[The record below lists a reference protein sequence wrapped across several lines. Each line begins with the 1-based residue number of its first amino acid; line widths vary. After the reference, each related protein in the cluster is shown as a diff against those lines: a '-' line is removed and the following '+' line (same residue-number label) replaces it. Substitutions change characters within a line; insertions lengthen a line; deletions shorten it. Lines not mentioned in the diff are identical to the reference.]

1 MEPMSDDKH
10 GKLARSR
17 SAEPSG
23 RSPESPPH
31 VRLTEDGRPLREV
44 LSYSRRGSRFTA
56 RQAGAW
62 ERRAESWVV
71 GAETVQGLA
80 GPLDTAALFRPEAPL
95 YVEIGS
101 RVRETTASYPPP
113 PPHVHLP
120 ALQGLLP
127 RPAGTP

>member
-1 MEPMSDDKH
+1 MSEDKH

-17 SAEPSG
+17 NA
-23 RSPESPPH
+23 SPESRPH

-62 ERRAESWVV
+62 ERLAGEWVL
-71 GAETVQGLA
+71 GSDAVQGLA
-80 GPLDTAALFRPEAPL
+80 GPIDARAWFGREAPL

-101 RVRETTASYPPP
+101 GVGETTA
-113 PPHVHLP
+113 
-120 ALQGLLP
+120 
-127 RPAGTP
+127 